1 MAKINVR
8 IMSEDALIYF
18 KSNLEYVTQKIIEN
32 NDNKWIFNEFPK
44 PIFIEKK
51 LEFDD
56 FQLQDNPESL
66 NKEIDFLNSITIY
79 EKLNVLPRYILC
91 DERFWLWLHFD
102 KFYLITKKMM
112 KINGVSTTRDHWLHS
127 SGVRRG
133 LMFGVLSR
141 MYFRVA
147 LTIDNTLDDKYELTR
162 WAVENPERYRNL
174 SWRSLSSETH
184 LVRGILKGE
193 KLALEQSGVKED
205 NNWYPK
211 LAKYASYVGS
221 VKILDIISEDD
232 IKIMIYNKMTEMI
245 RGDTL

>member
-1 MAKINVR
+1 
-8 IMSEDALIYF
+8 
-18 KSNLEYVTQKIIEN
+18 
-32 NDNKWIFNEFPK
+32 
-44 PIFIEKK
+44 
-51 LEFDD
+51 
-56 FQLQDNPESL
+56 
-66 NKEIDFLNSITIY
+66 
-79 EKLNVLPRYILC
+79 
-91 DERFWLWLHFD
+91 
-102 KFYLITKKMM
+102 MM

-162 WAVENPERYRNL
+162 WAVENLERYRNL

-211 LAKYASYVGS
+211 LAKYVSYVGS